1 MKTPYSSLPVRFFLL
16 SVLVIF
22 AVACAGPAAIP
33 KPPKLQIN
41 ITASNDVN
49 PDIDKRPSPVILH
62 VLELSAVDE
71 FNKADFFALTAND
84 ATALGGDVL
93 NKTEIILTPG
103 SSKSMTL
110 DLKPDTTNIGFVA
123 GYRDID
129 NARWRVSQEVSRA
142 ETSQMSVEIG
152 NQRISIN

>member
-1 MKTPYSSLPVRFFLL
+1 MKTSHPNVPVRFLLL
-16 SVLVIF
+16 SLLVIF
-22 AVACAGPAAIP
+22 VVACAGPAAP
-33 KPPKLQIN
+33 KAHKLQIN
-41 ITASNDVN
+41 ISASSDVN
-49 PDIDKRPSPVILH
+49 PDIDNRPSPVILH

-84 ATALGGDVL
+84 AAALGGDVL

-110 DLKPDTTNIGFVA
+110 ELKADTTTIGFVA

-129 NARWRVSQEVSRA
+129 NARWRVSEEVSRT

-152 NQRISIN
+152 NQQISIN